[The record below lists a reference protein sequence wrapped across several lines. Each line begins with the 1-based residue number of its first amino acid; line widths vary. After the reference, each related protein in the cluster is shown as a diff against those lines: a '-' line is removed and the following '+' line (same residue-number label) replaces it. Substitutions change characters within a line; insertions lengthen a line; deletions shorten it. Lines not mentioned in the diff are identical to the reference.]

1 MSQISTQPQAS
12 NGRVRWAGIGLT
24 ALIGILALTVQ
35 WGVVT
40 TKLDQ
45 VVRQLDGLT
54 IEIRSMRGDLV
65 SIERRVSYL
74 EGRFNGRPHV
84 AGGEP

>member
-1 MSQISTQPQAS
+1 MSQINTQHQPN

-24 ALIGILALTVQ
+24 ALIGVLALTVQ

-45 VVRQLDGLT
+45 VGRQLDDLT
-54 IEIRSMRGDLV
+54 VEIRSMRGDLV